1 MDQNRGGGG
10 LCGRGRRGA
19 GPRGSEQD
27 LESKGEVAARGSE
40 VQAEAWPE
48 FKGDLF
54 RACRGVGEG
63 EVWWGGPEEASSPR
77 RGSTELGPVRRCCVD
92 LSAGPSAAKQRVGSR
107 TE

>member
-48 FKGDLF
+48 FKGDCSEP
-54 RACRGVGEG
+54 A
-63 EVWWGGPEEASSPR
+63 GGLGGARCGGGGRKKRPLPR
-77 RGSTELGPVRRCCVD
+77 RGSTELGPVRRLRRPLRWSFC
-92 LSAGPSAAKQRVGSR
+92 SQAESR
-107 TE
+107 F

>member
-54 RACRGVGEG
+54 RACRGVG
-63 EVWWGGPEEASSPR
+63 GGRGVVGGAGRSVLSPEEEAQSSALCE
-77 RGSTELGPVRRCCVD
+77 G
-92 LSAGPSAAKQRVGSR
+92 AA
-107 TE
+107 

>member
-54 RACRGVGEG
+54 RACRGVGGG
-63 EVWWGGPEEASSPR
+63 EVWWGGAGRSVLSPEEEAQSSALCE
-77 RGSTELGPVRRCCVD
+77 G
-92 LSAGPSAAKQRVGSR
+92 AA
-107 TE
+107 

>member
-40 VQAEAWPE
+40 VQAEARPE

-54 RACRGVGEG
+54 RACRGVG
-63 EVWWGGPEEASSPR
+63 GGAPEEASSPQKRKHRARPCAKVLR
-77 RGSTELGPVRRCCVD
+77 RPLRWSFFSQAE
-92 LSAGPSAAKQRVGSR
+92 SR
-107 TE
+107 F

>member
-40 VQAEAWPE
+40 VQAEARPE

-54 RACRGVGEG
+54 RACRGVG
-63 EVWWGGPEEASSPR
+63 GGGAGRSVLSPEEEAQSSALCE
-77 RGSTELGPVRRCCVD
+77 G
-92 LSAGPSAAKQRVGSR
+92 AA
-107 TE
+107 